1 MGVYTISAKQT
12 ICSSPYK
19 EEVGRGSLIV
29 INMKQLS
36 IFIENKRGTLL
47 AVLDALKEAGIQ
59 IIASTISDTQDF
71 GIYRI
76 ICDDPERAFIVL
88 REQSISATLTDV
100 FAIQLEDKPGEAA
113 RVLSL
118 FAEADISIAYMYSFL
133 LSGKGI
139 LVFRTSD
146 TDRTRQVIKEK
157 SLQEFCS

>member
-1 MGVYTISAKQT
+1 MWTTSCQA
-12 ICSSPYK
+12 
-19 EEVGRGSLIV
+19 
-29 INMKQLS
+29 LS
-36 IFIENKRGTLL
+36 GTLL

>member
-1 MGVYTISAKQT
+1 
-12 ICSSPYK
+12 
-19 EEVGRGSLIV
+19 
-29 INMKQLS
+29 MKQLS

-47 AVLDALKEAGIQ
+47 TVLNVLKGAGIQ

-88 REQSISATLTDV
+88 KEQGITATITDV

-113 RVLSL
+113 RVLAL
-118 FAEADISIAYMYSFL
+118 FAKAEINIAYMYSFL

-146 TDRTRQVIKEK
+146 TEKTKQVIKEK
-157 SLQEFCS
+157 SLQEFC

>member
-1 MGVYTISAKQT
+1 
-12 ICSSPYK
+12 
-19 EEVGRGSLIV
+19 
-29 INMKQLS
+29 MKQLS

-47 AVLDALKEAGIQ
+47 TVLNVLKEAGIQ

-88 REQSISATLTDV
+88 NEQGITATITDV

-113 RVLSL
+113 RVLAL

-139 LVFRTSD
+139 LVFRSSD
-146 TDRTRQVIKEK
+146 TEKTKQVIKEK
-157 SLQEFCS
+157 SLQEFC

>member
-1 MGVYTISAKQT
+1 
-12 ICSSPYK
+12 
-19 EEVGRGSLIV
+19 
-29 INMKQLS
+29 MKQLS

-47 AVLDALKEAGIQ
+47 TVLNALKGAGIQ

-88 REQSISATLTDV
+88 KEQGITATITDV

-113 RVLSL
+113 RVLAL

-146 TDRTRQVIKEK
+146 TEKTKQVIRDKG
-157 SLQEFCS
+157 LQQFC

>member
-1 MGVYTISAKQT
+1 
-12 ICSSPYK
+12 
-19 EEVGRGSLIV
+19 
-29 INMKQLS
+29 MKQLS
-36 IFIENKRGTLL
+36 ILIENKRGTLL
-47 AVLDALKEAGIQ
+47 TVLNVLKGAGIQ

-146 TDRTRQVIKEK
+146 TDRTKQVIKEK

>member
-1 MGVYTISAKQT
+1 MIK
-12 ICSSPYK
+12 C
-19 EEVGRGSLIV
+19 E
-29 INMKQLS
+29 MKQLS

-47 AVLDALKEAGIQ
+47 TVLNALKGAGIQ

-76 ICDDPERAFIVL
+76 ICNDPERAFIVL
-88 REQSISATLTDV
+88 KEQGITATLTDV

-113 RVLSL
+113 RVLAL

-139 LVFRTSD
+139 LVFRSSD
-146 TDRTRQVIKEK
+146 TEKTKQVIKEK
-157 SLQEFCS
+157 SLQEF

>member
-1 MGVYTISAKQT
+1 MTRERLNALLKVTGDLIPEAMEEHIGDLESAET
-12 ICSSPYK
+12 ELLPR
-19 EEVGRGSLIV
+19 E
-29 INMKQLS
+29 
-36 IFIENKRGTLL
+36 TLL
-47 AVLDALKEAGIQ
+47 TVLNVLKGAGIQ

-88 REQSISATLTDV
+88 KEQGITATITDV

-113 RVLSL
+113 RVLAL

-139 LVFRTSD
+139 LVFRSSD
-146 TDRTRQVIKEK
+146 TEKTKQVIKEK
-157 SLQEFCS
+157 SLQEFC

>member
-1 MGVYTISAKQT
+1 
-12 ICSSPYK
+12 
-19 EEVGRGSLIV
+19 
-29 INMKQLS
+29 MKQLS

-47 AVLDALKEAGIQ
+47 TVLNVLKGAGIQ

-88 REQSISATLTDV
+88 KEQGITATLTDV

-113 RVLSL
+113 RVLAL

-146 TDRTRQVIKEK
+146 TERTKQVINEK
-157 SLQEFCS
+157 SLATYII

>member
-1 MGVYTISAKQT
+1 
-12 ICSSPYK
+12 
-19 EEVGRGSLIV
+19 
-29 INMKQLS
+29 MKQLS

-47 AVLDALKEAGIQ
+47 TVLNVLKGAGIQ

-113 RVLSL
+113 RVLAL

-146 TDRTRQVIKEK
+146 TERTKQVINEK
-157 SLQEFCS
+157 SLSTYII

>member
-1 MGVYTISAKQT
+1 
-12 ICSSPYK
+12 
-19 EEVGRGSLIV
+19 
-29 INMKQLS
+29 MKQLS

-47 AVLDALKEAGIQ
+47 TVLNVLKGAGIQ

-88 REQSISATLTDV
+88 KEQGITATLTDV

-113 RVLSL
+113 RVLAL

-146 TDRTRQVIKEK
+146 TERTKQVINEK
-157 SLQEFCS
+157 ALSTYII

>member
-1 MGVYTISAKQT
+1 
-12 ICSSPYK
+12 
-19 EEVGRGSLIV
+19 
-29 INMKQLS
+29 MKQLS

-88 REQSISATLTDV
+88 KEQGITATLTDV

-113 RVLSL
+113 RVLAL

-146 TDRTRQVIKEK
+146 TERTKQVINEK
-157 SLQEFCS
+157 SLSTYII

>member
-1 MGVYTISAKQT
+1 
-12 ICSSPYK
+12 
-19 EEVGRGSLIV
+19 
-29 INMKQLS
+29 MKQLS

-47 AVLDALKEAGIQ
+47 TVLNVLKEAGIQ

-88 REQSISATLTDV
+88 KEQSITATITDV

-113 RVLSL
+113 RVLAL

-139 LVFRTSD
+139 LVFRSSD
-146 TDRTRQVIKEK
+146 TERTKQVIKEK
-157 SLQEFCS
+157 SLQEF

>member
-1 MGVYTISAKQT
+1 
-12 ICSSPYK
+12 
-19 EEVGRGSLIV
+19 
-29 INMKQLS
+29 MKQLS

-47 AVLDALKEAGIQ
+47 TVLNALKGAGIQ

-88 REQSISATLTDV
+88 KEQGITATLADV

-113 RVLSL
+113 RVLAI
-118 FAEADISIAYMYSFL
+118 FAEAGISIAYMYSFL

-139 LVFRTSD
+139 LVFRTTD
-146 TDRTRQVIKEK
+146 TERTKQVIEEK
-157 SLQEFCS
+157 SLQTYII

>member
-1 MGVYTISAKQT
+1 
-12 ICSSPYK
+12 
-19 EEVGRGSLIV
+19 
-29 INMKQLS
+29 MKQLS

-47 AVLDALKEAGIQ
+47 TVLNALKGAGIQ

-88 REQSISATLTDV
+88 KEQGITATITDV

-113 RVLSL
+113 RVLAL

-146 TDRTRQVIKEK
+146 TERTKQVIKEK
-157 SLQEFCS
+157 SLQEFC

>member
-1 MGVYTISAKQT
+1 
-12 ICSSPYK
+12 
-19 EEVGRGSLIV
+19 
-29 INMKQLS
+29 MKQLS

-47 AVLDALKEAGIQ
+47 TVLNVLKGAGIQ

-88 REQSISATLTDV
+88 KEQGITATLTDV

-113 RVLSL
+113 RVLAL

-146 TDRTRQVIKEK
+146 TERTKQLINEE
-157 SLQEFCS
+157 SLSTYII

>member
-1 MGVYTISAKQT
+1 
-12 ICSSPYK
+12 
-19 EEVGRGSLIV
+19 
-29 INMKQLS
+29 MKQLS

-47 AVLDALKEAGIQ
+47 TVLNVLKGAGIQ

-76 ICDDPERAFIVL
+76 ICDDPERAFTVL
-88 REQSISATLTDV
+88 KEQGITATITDV

-113 RVLSL
+113 RVLAL

-146 TDRTRQVIKEK
+146 TDKTKQVIKEK
-157 SLQEFCS
+157 SLLQF